1 MDELLKKFTVEAMT
15 EITNQTKAD
24 QSFITDTFFKKW
36 TPTLSNTHN
45 IIIEKGAG
53 VILESVSENG
63 EHLVTKTLTKPLF
76 PCRFLASRSMICSR
90 LAR

>member
-15 EITNQTKAD
+15 EIIIQTKVD
-24 QSFITDTFFKKW
+24 QNFITDTFFKKW

-53 VILESVSENG
+53 IILESVSENG
-63 EHLVTKTLTKPLF
+63 EHLVTKNPTKLSSLY
-76 PCRFLASRSMICSR
+76 RFLASRSMIRSR